1 MPTPMQYLS
10 VHEFLL
16 QSEGQLVLDVR
27 APKEYTKG
35 HIPRATSFPLFNDEE
50 RAVVGTAYKRE
61 GKEKAIEIGLDIV
74 GRKMGDFA
82 RSMRTLTQEKKVFIH
97 CWRGGMRSGA
107 LAWLINLLGYEV
119 YVLQGGYK
127 AYRQKVLDD
136 LATPLKL
143 YVIGGETGSGK
154 TEILYA
160 LQNKGEQIIDLECIA
175 HHKGSAFGGL
185 GQAPQPKPEQFENN
199 LHQAL
204 SRIDSHKICWIEAE
218 SKALGTCYI
227 PEPFWIQLKAAPLF
241 NIHLPEERRI
251 NHLMTQYAS
260 FPVETLSECIR
271 PLAKRMGTEAM
282 NNALEALQQNQL
294 EEVTKIMLRY
304 YDKAYHFSASKK
316 QHSIAEDLFFDHQNY
331 DEMAAILIQKTRR

>member
-1 MPTPMQYLS
+1 MSKPIQYLS
-10 VHEFLL
+10 IHEFLL
-16 QSEGQLVLDVR
+16 QSEGHLLLDVR
-27 APKEYTKG
+27 APKEYNKG
-35 HIPRATSFPLFNDEE
+35 HIPHATSFPLFNDEE
-50 RAVVGTAYKRE
+50 RAVVGTTYKKE

-74 GRKMGDFA
+74 GKKMGDFA
-82 RSMRTLTQEKKVFIH
+82 RTIRTLTQEKKVFIH

-107 LAWLINLLGYEV
+107 IAWLINLLGYEV

-136 LATPLKL
+136 LAIPLKL

-160 LQNKGEQIIDLECIA
+160 LQNKGQQIIDLECIA

-199 LHQAL
+199 LQQVL
-204 SRIDSHKICWIEAE
+204 SRIDIHKICWIEAE

-227 PEPFWIQLKAAPLF
+227 PEPFWIQLKTAPLF

-251 NHLMTQYAS
+251 NHLMNQYAS
-260 FPVETLSECIR
+260 FPVETISECIR

-294 EEVTKIMLRY
+294 EEVAKIMLRY

-331 DEMAAILIQKTRR
+331 DEMAAILIEKTKR